1 MTLASGIH
9 TLDAETYH
17 EDRVSDQPSLSAS
30 IAVEL
35 VTKSPAHAKA
45 AHPRLNPYLVR
56 EEKAAFDLG
65 TAVHALLLEKRA
77 PLDVI
82 KIIEGY
88 DTWKSPKARE
98 ERDYWR
104 GQGYVPL
111 LSKLF
116 DDVVAMVAAA
126 ERQIGEHTAS
136 PTLLTDGHPEATLVW
151 DEDGVACRSRVDH
164 LRDDC
169 TRICDLKTSG
179 RSADPLAFS
188 RNLYQHGYDI
198 RASFYKRGVR
208 AITGIDPEFL
218 WIVVETEAPYAL
230 SVVTPGPDVLALGDD
245 KVEYALRTW
254 RRCLASGEFPGY
266 TPRVATAEMPPY
278 EETKWMDRR
287 DEAA

>member
-1 MTLASGIH
+1 MIVAPGVHPQIDSAIYH
-9 TLDAETYH
+9 SDALTE
-17 EDRVSDQPSLSAS
+17 QPSLSAS

-56 EEKAAFDLG
+56 EDKAAYDLG
-65 TAVHALLLEKRA
+65 TAVHALLLEQRA

-104 GQGYVPL
+104 DQGFVPL

-126 ERQIGEHTAS
+126 ERQIGEHAAS
-136 PTLLTDGHPEATLVW
+136 PALLSDGKPEQTLVF
-151 DEDGVACRSRVDH
+151 ELDGVACRSRVDW
-164 LRDDC
+164 LRNDN
-169 TRICDLKTSG
+169 TVIEDLKTSS
-179 RSADPLAFS
+179 RSADPHQFS
-188 RNLYQHGYDI
+188 RNLYQHGYDV
-198 RASFYKRGVR
+198 RASFYRRAVR
-208 AITGIDPEFL
+208 ALSGVDATFR
-218 WIVVETEAPYAL
+218 WIVIETAAPYAL

-245 KVEYALRTW
+245 KVDKALNLW
-254 RRCLASGEFPGY
+254 RECLATDMWPGY
-266 TPRVATAEMPPY
+266 DRRVATAELPVF
-278 EETKWMDRR
+278 EEIKWMERS
-287 DEAA
+287 AA